1 MFTTNEIRN
10 KYLKFFE
17 DKGCRKVKS
26 SSLVPNDPTLL
37 FTNAGMVQF
46 KNYLK
51 GTEKPKFTKAVSVQK
66 CIRAGGKHND
76 LDNVG
81 YTARHHTFFEML
93 GNFSFGDYFKREAIE
108 WAWEFLTN
116 ELLIPQ
122 EKLLATVYY
131 NDEEAYKIWRHVI
144 GLDEERIIKIPNKN
158 NFWEMGNTGPCGPCS
173 EIFYDH
179 GPSISGG
186 KPGTKDEDGDR
197 YIEIWNIVFTQ
208 FNRNDKGDLEELPSK
223 NIDTG
228 MGLERIAA
236 VLQGV
241 HNNFETD
248 IFKKLIKNSEN
259 IIGIGDIFAHRII
272 ADHLRSSSFLIC
284 DGIFPS
290 NEGRGYVLRRIMRRS
305 MLQIHKLGA
314 KKASMYK
321 LVPCLIDIM
330 SDAYPELS
338 ENEKIIMETLENE
351 ENKFKSTLDN
361 GIKILEEK
369 VKNLDSNIMSGYD
382 AFELYDTYGFP
393 LDLTEMLLREKNI
406 NINIDEFDE
415 EMNKQKDRARSSWI
429 GSGDK
434 SINDLYLKLEQKTNF
449 VGYEKNNASA
459 RIINIIKDGKFID
472 NATSG
477 ENIEIITDVSC
488 FYGEKGG
495 QVGDSGLFILIKDD
509 GTIPLPFS
517 VIEISDTQIFNDTI
531 IHKGKVEIGS
541 FKIGDRVNMSIN
553 LDKRAKI
560 SANHSATHLLHFALK
575 ILLGNSVNQK
585 GSFVNENGLRL
596 DVSYNGKI
604 EKEILNKVEEIV
616 NDIIIKNTKVTTELM
631 PIEEAKKSGAIAL
644 FNEKYGNFVRVVS
657 MGEYKTKTNKNFNNN
672 LNKSNYTIQEITNE
686 LNNFENKTGILCS
699 KELCGGTHVKNT
711 GDIGFFKIIKE
722 ESIASG
728 IRRIEACTGLKALDF
743 IRCNLSIVDELSNIF
758 KISKENIV
766 DKVNYLILENKELKK
781 INSDLKKNTL
791 SNIEFNKMEKNGINI
806 LNKNFDNVD
815 PQDIKGIVVNLKNT
829 KYKNNTIICASC
841 NNKNKK
847 ICMVAVSNDI
857 TEKYNATEILKN
869 LGVHGG
875 GANGFAMGSF
885 EGILNFNKVI

>member
-66 CIRAGGKHND
+66 CVRAGGKHND

-116 ELLIPQ
+116 ELLIPKD
-122 EKLLATVYY
+122 KLLATVYY

-179 GPSISGG
+179 GSSISGG

-406 NINIDEFDE
+406 NINIEEFDE
-415 EMNKQKDRARSSWI
+415 EMNKQKYRARSSWI

-531 IHKGKVEIGS
+531 IHKGKIEIGS

-657 MGEYKTKTNKNFNNN
+657 MGDYKTKTNKNFNNN
-672 LNKSNYTIQEITNE
+672 LNKSNYTIQEVTSE
-686 LNNFENKTGILCS
+686 LNNFENKTDILCS

-711 GDIGFFKIIKE
+711 GDIGFFKITKE

-743 IRCNLSIVDELSNIF
+743 IRGNLSIVDELGNIF

-766 DKVNYLILENKELKK
+766 DRVNSLILENKELKK
-781 INSDLKKNTL
+781 INSDLKKNTI
-791 SNIEFNKMEKNGINI
+791 SNIEFNKIEKNGINI
-806 LNKNFDNVD
+806 LNKNFDNID

>member
-66 CIRAGGKHND
+66 CVRAGGKHND

-93 GNFSFGDYFKREAIE
+93 GNFSFGDYFKKEAIE

-116 ELLIPQ
+116 ELLIPKD
-122 EKLLATVYY
+122 KLLATVYY

-144 GLDEERIIKIPNKN
+144 GLDEERIIKISNKN

-179 GPSISGG
+179 GPSVSGG

-290 NEGRGYVLRRIMRRS
+290 NEGRGYVLRRIMRRA
-305 MLQIHKLGA
+305 MLQIHKLGV

-321 LVPCLIDIM
+321 LVPCLVDTMI
-330 SDAYPELS
+330 DAYPELS

-369 VKNLDSNIMSGYD
+369 VKNLDSNTMSGYD

-393 LDLTEMLLREKNI
+393 LDLTEMLLQEKNI
-406 NINIDEFDE
+406 NVDIEEFDE
-415 EMNKQKDRARSSWI
+415 EMNKQKNKARSNWV

-434 SINDLYLKLEQKTNF
+434 YVNNLYLKLEQKTNF
-449 VGYEKNNASA
+449 VGYEKNHTSA
-459 RIINIIKDGKFID
+459 RIINIIKDGKFVD
-472 NATSG
+472 NATIG

-495 QVGDSGLFILIKDD
+495 QVGDSGLFILTKDD

-531 IHKGKVEIGS
+531 IHKGKIEIGS

-644 FNEKYGNFVRVVS
+644 FNEKYKNFVRVVS
-657 MGEYKTKTNKNFNNN
+657 MGEYKIKTNKNFNNN

-699 KELCGGTHVKNT
+699 KELCGGTHIKNT

>member
-1 MFTTNEIRN
+1 MVR
-10 KYLKFFE
+10 YL
-17 DKGCRKVKS
+17 
-26 SSLVPNDPTLL
+26 
-37 FTNAGMVQF
+37 
-46 KNYLK
+46 
-51 GTEKPKFTKAVSVQK
+51 
-66 CIRAGGKHND
+66 
-76 LDNVG
+76 
-81 YTARHHTFFEML
+81 
-93 GNFSFGDYFKREAIE
+93 
-108 WAWEFLTN
+108 
-116 ELLIPQ
+116 
-122 EKLLATVYY
+122 
-131 NDEEAYKIWRHVI
+131 
-144 GLDEERIIKIPNKN
+144 
-158 NFWEMGNTGPCGPCS
+158 
-173 EIFYDH
+173 
-179 GPSISGG
+179 
-186 KPGTKDEDGDR
+186 
-197 YIEIWNIVFTQ
+197 
-208 FNRNDKGDLEELPSK
+208 
-223 NIDTG
+223 
-228 MGLERIAA
+228 
-236 VLQGV
+236 
-241 HNNFETD
+241 
-248 IFKKLIKNSEN
+248 
-259 IIGIGDIFAHRII
+259 
-272 ADHLRSSSFLIC
+272 
-284 DGIFPS
+284 
-290 NEGRGYVLRRIMRRS
+290 
-305 MLQIHKLGA
+305 
-314 KKASMYK
+314 
-321 LVPCLIDIM
+321 
-330 SDAYPELS
+330 
-338 ENEKIIMETLENE
+338 
-351 ENKFKSTLDN
+351 
-361 GIKILEEK
+361 
-369 VKNLDSNIMSGYD
+369 
-382 AFELYDTYGFP
+382 
-393 LDLTEMLLREKNI
+393 
-406 NINIDEFDE
+406 
-415 EMNKQKDRARSSWI
+415 
-429 GSGDK
+429 
-434 SINDLYLKLEQKTNF
+434 
-449 VGYEKNNASA
+449 
-459 RIINIIKDGKFID
+459 
-472 NATSG
+472 
-477 ENIEIITDVSC
+477 
-488 FYGEKGG
+488 
-495 QVGDSGLFILIKDD
+495 
-509 GTIPLPFS
+509 

-531 IHKGKVEIGS
+531 IHKGKIEIGS

-644 FNEKYGNFVRVVS
+644 FNEKYENFVRVVS
-657 MGEYKTKTNKNFNNN
+657 MGEYKIKTNKNFNNN

>member
-66 CIRAGGKHND
+66 CVRAGGKHND

-93 GNFSFGDYFKREAIE
+93 GNFSFGDYFKKEAIE
-108 WAWEFLTN
+108 WAWEFLTK
-116 ELLIPQ
+116 ELLIPK

-179 GPSISGG
+179 GSSISGG

-406 NINIDEFDE
+406 NINIEEFDE
-415 EMNKQKDRARSSWI
+415 EMNKQKYRARSSWI

-495 QVGDSGLFILIKDD
+495 QVGDSGLFILTKDD

-531 IHKGKVEIGS
+531 IHKGKIEIGS

-631 PIEEAKKSGAIAL
+631 PIEDGAVAL
-644 FNEKYGNFVRVVS
+644 FNEKYENFVRVVS
-657 MGEYKTKTNKNFNNN
+657 MGEYKIKTNKNFNNN

-847 ICMVAVSNDI
+847 NKKICMVAVSNDI